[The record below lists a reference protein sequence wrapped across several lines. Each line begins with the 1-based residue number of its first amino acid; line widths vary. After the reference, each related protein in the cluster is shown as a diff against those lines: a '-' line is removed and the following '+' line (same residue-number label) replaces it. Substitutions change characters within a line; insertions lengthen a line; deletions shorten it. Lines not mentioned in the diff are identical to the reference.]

1 MQYWQSEWKTNVLQ
15 LIDSHLV
22 VVHRFIINV
31 LWNRPH
37 FDPKRSQKRKDYGCV
52 SLADHVL

>member
-22 VVHRFIINV
+22 MVHGFIINV
-31 LWNRPH
+31 LWNLTRT
-37 FDPKRSQKRKDYGCV
+37 DPKRSQRKMIQVAFCW
-52 SLADHVL
+52 